1 MYKPTYATN
10 KMNNS
15 ELIEKL
21 RESNDCLDTIR
32 GNLYKK
38 VLELANEVDPDY
50 SYNKTTYLSLLEKT
64 YAINPEHIIKGSL
77 YINNVR
83 LAAPTKIS
91 DLINTAYS
99 YTSKPY
105 GSSIEILN
113 SENEDN
119 DISWIEIQV
128 DNKSLYIC
136 AIPLLIDITLD
147 ELKELKLSNTI
158 ITLND
163 TEYKLRN
170 LILNNDYNEFNTIV
184 DSYKDDVNTLFNM
197 TGYESITDPLIESE
211 VMACI
216 GGSSVDNISIYSD
229 ELPHQTIAWRPVLEE
244 YDKFSESNETL
255 NDIYNILSDMVE
267 ELKRS
272 DI

>member
-10 KMNNS
+10 KISNS

-38 VLELANEVDPDY
+38 VLELADEVDEDY
-50 SYNKTTYLSLLEKT
+50 TYNKTTYLSLLEKT
-64 YAINPEHIIKGSL
+64 YTINTEYVIKGSL
-77 YINNVR
+77 YINGIK
-83 LAAPTKIS
+83 LAAPTKIL
-91 DLINTAYS
+91 DLVNTSYS
-99 YTSKPY
+99 YTNKPY
-105 GSSIEILN
+105 GSLVEILD
-113 SENEDN
+113 SEDN
-119 DISWIEIQV
+119 DINWIEIQV

-136 AIPLLIDITLD
+136 AMPLLIDITLD
-147 ELKELKLSNTI
+147 ELEELELTNAV
-158 ITLND
+158 ITLDD
-163 TEYKLRN
+163 TQYKLRN
-170 LILNNDYNEFNTIV
+170 LILNNDYNEFNTIIEN
-184 DSYKDDVNTLFNM
+184 YEDDVDTLFNM

-244 YDKFSESNETL
+244 YDKFMESNETL

-267 ELKRS
+267 KLKRS